1 MFFEDLYRDETRT
14 KREFIDY
21 AVIREFFW
29 FVITSLWILNIDKL
43 SKFSYENELK

>member
-21 AVIREFFW
+21 AVIWEFFW
-29 FVITSLWILNIDKL
+29 FVITPLWILNIDKL